1 ASAACGFQEKDQLV
15 PYTETLRSGVYDRM
29 LIVINGTIESN
40 ANMSV
45 PTSEISRTGSQ
56 DIALHFSPRFAEK
69 QMVVTNSCI
78 GGKWGQEERELQR
91 FPFVRGQAFKLEI
104 LCTSSEYK
112 VTVNGSHLLSYKHR
126 ITDLRSITS
135 LGIYKDVK
143 LTSVETK

>member
-1 ASAACGFQEKDQLV
+1 WSNSR
-15 PYTETLRSGVYDRM
+15 TEIYDRILRSCFRFTVDLCKG
-29 LIVINGTIESN
+29 
-40 ANMSV
+40 
-45 PTSEISRTGSQ
+45 Q

-91 FPFVRGQAFKLEI
+91 FPFVRGQAFKVRLCRARKMI
-104 LCTSSEYK
+104 LRCT
-112 VTVNGSHLLSYKHR
+112 VVWVCQHL
-126 ITDLRSITS
+126 TDRLC

>member
-1 ASAACGFQEKDQLV
+1 AASNPNQPVWPNSQSGGNDG
-15 PYTETLRSGVYDRM
+15 GVYDRM

-40 ANMSV
+40 ANIFTV
-45 PTSEISRTGSQ
+45 DLCKGQ